1 VLRGQTTPA
10 DPEPLLEI
18 DAEMPFGI
26 ITPAPAEALA
36 TLEPSGP
43 GSPEPVLLAR
53 RVEIEGARRVDP
65 TRPHLR
71 LRLRQDGRTLP
82 AIGLR
87 SGKAPAVRPGQRADV
102 VFRTRLARWQGR
114 ERLEPEVLDRRGSS
128 PPRAP
133 QVTENAREFGVP

>member
-71 LRLRQDGRTLP
+71 LRLRAGRSHVARHRATLREGSRCTAGAARRRRLPGP
-82 AIGLR
+82 AG
-87 SGKAPAVRPGQRADV
+87 AVAGQGA
-102 VFRTRLARWQGR
+102 
-114 ERLEPEVLDRRGSS
+114 
-128 PPRAP
+128 PRAGGP
-133 QVTENAREFGVP
+133 RPAREQPSASASS